1 MIKSL
6 SIENFVFIDKL
17 LINFNNDFTV
27 ITGET
32 GSGKSILLN
41 SLDLVLGKRADFS
54 VVGNLSNKSV
64 VEAIFCIKEFNL
76 EDFFNKHDL
85 DYSNHT
91 IIRREIIKQGKSR
104 AFINDTPVHLN
115 ILQEFSS
122 KLINI
127 HFQFHSLELK
137 NSIFK

>member
-1 MIKSL
+1 M
-6 SIENFVFIDKL
+6 
-17 LINFNNDFTV
+17 
-27 ITGET
+27 
-32 GSGKSILLN
+32 
-41 SLDLVLGKRADFS
+41 
-54 VVGNLSNKSV
+54 SNKSV

-122 KLINI
+122 QLINI
-127 HFQFHSLELK
+127 HSQFHSLELK
-137 NSIFK
+137 KSDFQMKVLDVLSGTYKDQEEFSINFSNLIHK